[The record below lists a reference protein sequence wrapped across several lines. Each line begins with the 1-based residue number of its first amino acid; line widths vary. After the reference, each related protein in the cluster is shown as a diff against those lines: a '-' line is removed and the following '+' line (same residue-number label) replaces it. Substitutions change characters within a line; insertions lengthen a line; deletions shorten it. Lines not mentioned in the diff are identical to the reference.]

1 VTGPLD
7 SAGSGSGSDGPVLSV
22 QGLHLAFGSRAVL
35 DDVAF
40 SLGAGELVGLI
51 GANGAGKTTLFRV
64 ILGLL
69 RPDAGTVLRP
79 ERIGYV
85 PQRLSVD
92 RDAPLRAVDLVA
104 LGLDGE
110 RFGPRLP
117 SAARKARVAEMLE
130 AVGAS
135 DFAEARVGT
144 LSGGELQRVLV
155 AHALGGR
162 PARLLM
168 DEPLANLDIKSAHEI
183 VELVARLA
191 AEQQV
196 TVLLSAHDMNAL
208 LAHMDRV
215 VYLAEGRAASGTTA
229 EVVTSEVLSALY
241 RYPVRVLEV
250 DGSLVVLA
258 GGRVVG

>member
-1 VTGPLD
+1 VNEQ
-7 SAGSGSGSDGPVLSV
+7 AGTPVLEV
-22 QGLHLAFGSRAVL
+22 RQLHLSFGDRLVL
-35 DDVAF
+35 DDVGF

-51 GANGAGKTTLFRV
+51 GSNGAGKTTLFRV

-69 RPDAGTVLRP
+69 RPDRGSVQRP
-79 ERIGYV
+79 PHIGYV
-85 PQRLSVD
+85 PQRIGVD

-110 RFGPRLP
+110 RYGPRLP
-117 SAARKARVAEMLE
+117 NAARRARVAEMIE

-135 DFAEARVGT
+135 SFAEARVGT

-155 AHALGGR
+155 AHALVGR
-162 PARLLM
+162 PPLLLM

-183 VELVARLA
+183 VELVAGLA

-229 EVVTSEVLSALY
+229 EVVTTEVLSRLY